1 MQAAACK
8 QASIASERDDAR
20 SACGWWIGRCRGQ
33 HQRMLSDSSEF
44 VIVDFSAGVLQV
56 SMMVV
61 TVGYAV
67 FGVDTLYGLGMNS
80 NLTEEYKHLHV
91 ASFFAAASLAAAAL
105 VLLSVRGPHTPVIAR
120 YYQVLGP
127 ALMGT
132 LFTLN
137 LVQRSAYEL
146 RFALSPQ
153 AWPATVSIST
163 AIGFP
168 SAIECV
174 DTDPWATA
182 RLPFKTNFGS
192 SCDMRFADG
201 LSIGVQMMYFVV
213 PVAAHFHTRTT
224 AALVTYQWLAM
235 LVAAIANGALL
246 RGRVGA
252 RMMVYF
258 ALFGAWATASAWL
271 RTRKAFAKWRI
282 SRQLIIVSDSSRNFL
297 ATLIPP
303 RVYALTGPLGPGGG
317 EGKLVVHDLPQTV
330 VLFLFARSQCCQI

>member
-137 LVQRSAYEL
+137 LVQRSSYEL

-153 AWPATVSIST
+153 AVECQRDAGQEQAVSRDNPGRQPDTRHQYIGRRRPAADAQPIGAPAQQEEKERSNTV
-163 AIGFP
+163 
-168 SAIECV
+168 
-174 DTDPWATA
+174 
-182 RLPFKTNFGS
+182 
-192 SCDMRFADG
+192 
-201 LSIGVQMMYFVV
+201 
-213 PVAAHFHTRTT
+213 
-224 AALVTYQWLAM
+224 
-235 LVAAIANGALL
+235 
-246 RGRVGA
+246 
-252 RMMVYF
+252 
-258 ALFGAWATASAWL
+258 
-271 RTRKAFAKWRI
+271 
-282 SRQLIIVSDSSRNFL
+282 
-297 ATLIPP
+297 
-303 RVYALTGPLGPGGG
+303 G
-317 EGKLVVHDLPQTV
+317 EGG
-330 VLFLFARSQCCQI
+330 I